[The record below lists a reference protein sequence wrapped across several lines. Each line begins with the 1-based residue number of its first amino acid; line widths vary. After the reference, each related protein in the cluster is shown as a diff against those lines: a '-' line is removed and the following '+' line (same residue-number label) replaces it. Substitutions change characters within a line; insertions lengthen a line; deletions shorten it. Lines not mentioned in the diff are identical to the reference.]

1 MSWAAVACPGSLRD
15 VRSICSRS
23 ASRLRRHLPSTTY
36 AQTVSARALDA
47 PRIRSSVSGEQ
58 VRGELVRRILE
69 GVWQPGERLPS
80 CRKIAA
86 ELGSNTNTVNRELQ
100 RMASEGIVRSEP
112 RRGTYVT
119 GSSTSSVLSAG
130 LRDHVTELMRRAAG
144 LGMSRDEL
152 VALIDEA
159 YARVRQPVV
168 AFAECNPADLAR
180 MTDLIAN
187 ATGIE
192 TCPVLIDD
200 LAGADRATAFD
211 LIVTPLFHIGEV
223 LEVLEDDGRV
233 VELNFVASPGT
244 LREMAT
250 LSTDRVVTAVAPTT
264 SGAERTAG
272 LVRTVFRG
280 QVEQLVHTPGDSTNF
295 DMDVM
300 VYVNALQV
308 GPEDLA
314 RPNKVIRIDW
324 QLSGN
329 SAEQLRTRV
338 LALNGERPSWG
349 SGRGL

>member
-1 MSWAAVACPGSLRD
+1 M
-15 VRSICSRS
+15 
-23 ASRLRRHLPSTTY
+23 
-36 AQTVSARALDA
+36 
-47 PRIRSSVSGEQ
+47 SGEQ
-58 VRGELVRRILE
+58 VRSELVRRILE

-100 RMASEGIVRSEP
+100 RMASEGMVRSEP

-119 GSSTSSVLSAG
+119 GSSTTSVLSSG
-130 LRDHVTELMRRAAG
+130 LRDHIIELTKRAAG
-144 LGMSRDEL
+144 IGISRDEL

-159 YARVRQPVV
+159 CASVRQPVV
-168 AFAECNPADLAR
+168 AFAECNPVDLAR
-180 MTDLIAN
+180 MTDLISN

-200 LAGADRATAFD
+200 LVRADRATAFD

-223 LEVLEDDGRV
+223 LEVVEDEHRV
-233 VELNFVASPGT
+233 VELNFVASAGT
-244 LREMAT
+244 LREIAT
-250 LSTDRVVTAVAPTT
+250 LSTDRIVTAVAPTT

-280 QVEQLVHTPGDSTNF
+280 QVEQLVHTPGDSTRF
-295 DMDVM
+295 EHMDVLI
-300 VYVNALQV
+300 YVNALQV
-308 GPEDLA
+308 TPEDLA
-314 RPNKVIRIDW
+314 KPNQVIRIDW
-324 QLSGN
+324 QLSGS

>member
-1 MSWAAVACPGSLRD
+1 M
-15 VRSICSRS
+15 
-23 ASRLRRHLPSTTY
+23 
-36 AQTVSARALDA
+36 
-47 PRIRSSVSGEQ
+47 
-58 VRGELVRRILE
+58 RGELVRRILE

-100 RMASEGIVRSEP
+100 RMATEGIVRSEP

-119 GSSTSSVLSAG
+119 GSNTLSVLNAG
-130 LRDHVTELMRRAAG
+130 LQNHVHELTRRASG
-144 LGMSRDEL
+144 IGMSRDEL

-159 YARVRQPVV
+159 YASVRQPVV
-168 AFAECNPADLAR
+168 AFAECNLVDLAR
-180 MTDLIAN
+180 MTDLITN

-200 LAGADRATAFD
+200 LVRADRATAFD

-223 LEVLEDDGRV
+223 LEVVEDENRV
-233 VELNFVASPGT
+233 VELNFMASAGT
-244 LREMAT
+244 LREIAT
-250 LSTDRVVTAVAPTT
+250 LSTDRIVTAVAPTA

-280 QVEQLVHTPGDSTNF
+280 QVEELVHTPGDLTNF
-295 DMDVM
+295 ERIDVL

-308 GPEDLA
+308 TPEDLA
-314 RPNKVIRIDW
+314 QPNQVIRIDW
-324 QLSGN
+324 QLSGS

-338 LALNGERPSWG
+338 LALNGDRPS
-349 SGRGL
+349 